1 MMTRRSAL
9 GGAASLALAAG
20 IVPPARAIA
29 QAAGA
34 APVLRLTLPEIAEDG
49 ALVPVEI
56 EAEGARELLL
66 VAPAN
71 PEPEVLHAGFGPNSA
86 RARIATRIRLAE
98 SQEVRA
104 YARMPDGTLI
114 EARAQ
119 VAVLAGGCVG

>member
-1 MMTRRSAL
+1 MFTRRNAMQ
-9 GGAASLALAAG
+9 GAALIAVAAG
-20 IVPPARAIA
+20 VGAPLRAMA
-29 QAAGA
+29 DSASA
-34 APVLRLTLPEIAEDG
+34 APSLRLTLPEIAEDG

-71 PEPEVLHAGFGPNSA
+71 PEPEVIHAGFGPFSP
-86 RARIATRIRLAE
+86 RARISTRIRLAE

-104 YARMPDGTLI
+104 YARMADGSLI